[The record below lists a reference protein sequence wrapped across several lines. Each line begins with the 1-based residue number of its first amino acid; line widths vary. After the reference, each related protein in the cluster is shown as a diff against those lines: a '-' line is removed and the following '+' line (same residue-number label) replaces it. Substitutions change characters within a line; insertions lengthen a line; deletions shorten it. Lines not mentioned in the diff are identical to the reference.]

1 MHVVVGALCVDAREF
16 RQFLVEGLGDGYAP
30 LLLPCLG
37 AQYVQVVELAGE
49 LVRIAQFCLQVAYLL
64 VHEIF
69 SLLAVQVGMCLCLHV
84 LTHLGQLYLEVQEL
98 QQQGGTS
105 QVGVLAYE
113 LRLFLGGEGEVG
125 ADEVHEEHSRGHLL
139 DEFHHLHGYVL
150 AHGGEALD
158 ALLYHLR
165 GYGEFGLPV
174 GALYLGYRCHV
185 SHKPVRGFL
194 QRVQSCA
201 VECLEQGVV
210 VAIGQ
215 LHQVDYPAYRA
226 HVVEVVHARL
236 VRFWVLL
243 HEGGYQGAFLVG
255 QFQCLQAL
263 LPAYGD
269 GGHRAGKEYVV
280 AQGQYA
286 HVAVVALAYY
296 LFYVGIY
303 FCNE

>member
-1 MHVVVGALCVDAREF
+1 MEKNNISRIVYNIFIV
-16 RQFLVEGLGDGYAP
+16 
-30 LLLPCLG
+30 LLLVAG
-37 AQYVQVVELAGE
+37 AVFVVCQFVHFGDVEFTDNARVRQHIVPQNTRVQGF
-49 LVRIAQFCLQVAYLL
+49 I
-64 VHEIF
+64 
-69 SLLAVQVGMCLCLHV
+69 
-84 LTHLGQLYLEVQEL
+84 
-98 QQQGGTS
+98 
-105 QVGVLAYE
+105 
-113 LRLFLGGEGEVG
+113 
-125 ADEVHEEHSRGHLL
+125 
-139 DEFHHLHGYVL
+139 
-150 AHGGEALD
+150 
-158 ALLYHLR
+158 
-165 GYGEFGLPV
+165 
-174 GALYLGYRCHV
+174 
-185 SHKPVRGFL
+185 RGFL

-210 VAIGQ
+210 VAVGQ

-280 AQGQYA
+280 AQCQYA